1 MKVSFDFLR
10 LTNIPNI
17 EESGVY
23 TIDAISDTSG
33 VEYEL
38 DFNVTILKY
47 YRPAYSGE
55 ALIGHDLVDVE
66 VYAIC
71 KSYFL
76 LRRERLELSDQL
88 EEHIIE
94 YFNL

>member
-1 MKVSFDFLR
+1 MR
-10 LTNIPNI
+10 LINIPDI

-23 TIDAISDTSG
+23 TIDAIGDVNG

-38 DFNVTILKY
+38 DFDVTILKDY
-47 YRPAYSGE
+47 EPAYSGE
-55 ALIGHDLVDVE
+55 DFIGRDLVDVE
-66 VYAIC
+66 VYAFC

-76 LRRERLELSDQL
+76 PRRERFELSEQL